1 MLYVGMDVS
10 SKSFVVHAIDEKK
23 RVVRREEIEPSRR
36 ALKKLCVELGR
47 GPKLMAFEAGNQM
60 KWIADILKKQAGV
73 TVHVV
78 HPNEVKW
85 IAESGGK
92 KTDKVD
98 ARKLAELARGD
109 LLPRKVHLVEGPTRQ
124 MRELVSA
131 RAKLMRQR
139 VSLINTLRGYL
150 KQEGVKLSEKY
161 FGQDDWKEQLA
172 KKKVSATLKAII
184 EAYRPAVDSLKQSEL
199 ELVERLKRL
208 SDNRTALLE
217 SVPSVG
223 VLSARTVVSAL
234 DDASRFDNRKA
245 VANYGALT
253 PTIFQSGGEVHLGR
267 INRDGRQEVRRV
279 MLQCAHVLVRMKSP
293 ASAPLR
299 DYFARLEQK
308 RGKKKA
314 LVALARKLLVT
325 CYGVLKSGQAFD
337 PNKVLA
343 KPPRVKATSALRQKP
358 RGPRPPTYVL
368 NTTAKKGRR
377 Q

>member
-23 RVVRREEIEPSRR
+23 RVVKQAEIEPRKA
-36 ALKKLCVELGR
+36 ALKKLCVELG
-47 GPKLMAFEAGNQM
+47 GPKVMVFEAGNQM
-60 KWIADILKKQAGV
+60 KWIADTLKAQPGV
-73 TVHVV
+73 TLHVV

-85 IAESGGK
+85 IAQSGGK

-109 LLPRKVHLVEGPTRQ
+109 LLPRKVHVVEGKTRE

-150 KQEGVKLSEKY
+150 KQEGVQLSEKY
-161 FGQDDWKEQLA
+161 FAQEDWKEQLG
-172 KKKVSATLKAII
+172 KKKVSATLRAII
-184 EAYRPAVDSLKQSEL
+184 EAFRPAIDSLKQSEL
-199 ELVERLKRL
+199 ELVGRLKKL
-208 SDNRTALLE
+208 SDSRTELLE
-217 SVPSVG
+217 SIPSVG

-245 VANYGALT
+245 VAHYGALT
-253 PTIFQSGGEVHLGR
+253 PTVYQSGNEVHLGR

-299 DYFARLEQK
+299 DYFVRLEKK

-314 LVALARKLLVT
+314 LVAVARRLLVI
-325 CYGVLKSGQAFD
+325 CYGVLKSGTPFD
-337 PNKVLA
+337 PQKTQA
-343 KPPRVKATSALRQKP
+343 RPPKSKPPGLQPEKKRSRTR
-358 RGPRPPTYVL
+358 TYVL
-368 NTTAKKGRR
+368 SAAGARP
-377 Q
+377 

>member
-23 RVVRREEIEPSRR
+23 RVVKREEIEPKKR
-36 ALKKLCVELGR
+36 ALKELCAELGA
-47 GPKLMAFEAGNQM
+47 GPKLMVFEAGNQM
-60 KWIADILKKQAGV
+60 KWIADTLKKQVGV

-85 IAESGGK
+85 IAQSGGK

-109 LLPRKVHLVEGPTRQ
+109 LLPRKVHVVEGTTRE

-131 RAKLMRQR
+131 RTKLMRQR
-139 VSLINTLRGYL
+139 ISLINTVRGYL

-161 FGQDDWKEQLA
+161 FAQDDWKQQLE
-172 KKKVSATLKAII
+172 KKKVSATLRAII
-184 EAYRPAVDSLKQSEL
+184 EAYRPAIDTLKESEA
-199 ELVERLKRL
+199 ELVKRL
-208 SDNRTALLE
+208 SKLSDSRTKLLE
-217 SVPSVG
+217 SIPSIG
-223 VLSARTVVSAL
+223 VLSSRTVVSAL

-253 PTIFQSGGEVHLGR
+253 PTIFQSGDEVHLGR

-299 DYFARLEQK
+299 DYFLRLEKK

-314 LVALARKLLVT
+314 LVALARRLLVI
-325 CYGVLKSGQAFD
+325 CYGVLKSETPFD
-337 PNKVLA
+337 PEKTQA
-343 KPPRVKATSALRQKP
+343 RPPRSKNSSGTPATSGGKTR
-358 RGPRPPTYVL
+358 TYVL
-368 NTTAKKGRR
+368 RARA
-377 Q
+377 